1 MNNNAYRKVAGT
13 VFAVV
18 AVMHVL
24 RLISGW
30 EMAFAGWA
38 MPIWLS
44 VVGVVFAGWLAW
56 TGLKK

>member
-1 MNNNAYRKVAGT
+1 MNNNTYRKVAGT

-24 RLISGW
+24 RLVSGW
-30 EMAFAGWA
+30 EVVFGSW
-38 MPIWLS
+38 S
-44 VVGVVFAGWLAW
+44 VPVWGSLVGVVFAGWLAW